1 MLLNAQSGER
11 TELRIMRKDAVK
23 FRFDL
28 NVVRMGVGQRKFV
41 LGRRTK
47 DGERTRSIGRKFEV
61 DRGIP
66 RLEFN

>member
-1 MLLNAQSGER
+1 M
-11 TELRIMRKDAVK
+11 IKDAVK
-23 FRFDL
+23 FGFDL

-41 LGRRTK
+41 LGRRAK
-47 DGERTRSIGRKFEV
+47 DGESTRSIGRKFEV